1 MSGFI
6 TNQTLFWRTE
16 HNLIDQT
23 AAPKLINLVLL
34 MKNATCVL
42 HDPITVHRAGIGARK
57 RNVSKKRRQL
67 RELFGHLP
75 KCINLYDLFN
85 RIGIHVGGGG
95 HYGNCGPG
103 CDKNAGQKNDFL
115 QNIFFFFKS
124 NRFDISTEQH
134 TIPIGL
140 KLVNM

>member
-1 MSGFI
+1 MTPSLCTG
-6 TNQTLFWRTE
+6 Q
-16 HNLIDQT
+16 
-23 AAPKLINLVLL
+23 V
-34 MKNATCVL
+34 
-42 HDPITVHRAGIGARK
+42 GARK

-67 RELFGHLP
+67 RELFGHLT
-75 KCINLYDLFN
+75 KCINLYNLFN

-103 CDKNAGQKNDFL
+103 CDKNAGQKITFSDFL
-115 QNIFFFFKS
+115 FIFKS

-140 KLVNM
+140 KLNGFNNCKLFY